1 MIQQT
6 FDCITLSKHVSPVC
20 LCEEIKIGFL
30 GWFPVLFLLKH
41 NGIQLFL
48 ERCVLLSLSL
58 INLLERERKKIARMF
73 VFAIIRK
80 EFYLL

>member
-1 MIQQT
+1 M
-6 FDCITLSKHVSPVC
+6 FLLSLS
-20 LCEEIKIGFL
+20 LYEEIKIGFL

-48 ERCVLLSLSL
+48 RHYVLLSLFL
-58 INLLERERKKIARMF
+58 INLLEKKKIVRMF

-80 EFYLL
+80 EFYLLYSHS